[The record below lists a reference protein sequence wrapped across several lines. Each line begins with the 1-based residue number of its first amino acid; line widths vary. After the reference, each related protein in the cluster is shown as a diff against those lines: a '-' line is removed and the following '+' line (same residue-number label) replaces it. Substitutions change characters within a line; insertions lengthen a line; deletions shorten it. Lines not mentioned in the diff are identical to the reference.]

1 MKFRIQEK
9 ELKEAPY
16 IIKVYNCELEYLL
29 NYQNPFAYVTNK
41 NGWKYDVYNPFDSC
55 VYITTGYNPIGWRL
69 PNEEK
74 WIIKALED
82 KACTVRNDEAGVNKL
97 LKFPID
103 SHIIPCYTIS
113 NRGFLRDSKSAQNIF
128 VYGHDF

>member
-16 IIKVYNCELEYLL
+16 IIKVYNCELSHLL
-29 NYQNPFAYVTNK
+29 NYQRPFAYVSNK

-69 PNEEK
+69 PNEER

-82 KACTVRNDEAGVNKL
+82 KAWTVRNDEAAVNKL
-97 LKFPID
+97 LKLFIDYCFYSLVPIEYAEINKNEILD
-103 SHIIPCYTIS
+103 KIREAT
-113 NRGFLRDSKSAQNIF
+113 R
-128 VYGHDF
+128 